1 MESKL
6 FIFRNRPCDVESIK
20 RFEWELMARPN
31 LLEGANYLGNDD
43 HMVRYSWVAVAFSAD
58 QRLGRDLVFP
68 CTNAP
73 DGKNVSICLIRPFI
87 YSISNI

>member
-1 MESKL
+1 
-6 FIFRNRPCDVESIK
+6 
-20 RFEWELMARPN
+20 MARPN

-73 DGKNVSICLIRPFI
+73 DGENVRI
-87 YSISNI
+87 YLSVSYI